1 MLIINNLDGVVVC
14 GRDVDNAKKK
24 NPLMSFIAIDQSMMV
39 DRPSV
44 LFVRRNT
51 TTTLGIRKTKKV
63 FLKRIERGNTR

>member
-24 NPLMSFIAIDQSMMV
+24 NPLISFIAIDQSMMV

>member
-24 NPLMSFIAIDQSMMV
+24 NPLISFIATDQSMMV
-39 DRPSV
+39 DRPNV

-51 TTTLGIRKTKKV
+51 TTTLGIRKTKKT

>member
-24 NPLMSFIAIDQSMMV
+24 NPLISFIATDQSMMV
-39 DRPSV
+39 DRPNV

-51 TTTLGIRKTKKV
+51 TTTLGIRKTKNTS
-63 FLKRIERGNTR
+63 LKRIERGNTR

>member
-24 NPLMSFIAIDQSMMV
+24 NPLISFIAIDQSMMV
-39 DRPSV
+39 DRPNV

>member
-24 NPLMSFIAIDQSMMV
+24 NPLISFIAIDQSVMV
-39 DRPSV
+39 DRPNV

-51 TTTLGIRKTKKV
+51 TTTLGIRKTKNTS
-63 FLKRIERGNTR
+63 LKRIERGNTR

>member
-24 NPLMSFIAIDQSMMV
+24 NPLISFIAIDQSVMV
-39 DRPSV
+39 DRPNV

-51 TTTLGIRKTKKV
+51 TTTLGIRKTKKT